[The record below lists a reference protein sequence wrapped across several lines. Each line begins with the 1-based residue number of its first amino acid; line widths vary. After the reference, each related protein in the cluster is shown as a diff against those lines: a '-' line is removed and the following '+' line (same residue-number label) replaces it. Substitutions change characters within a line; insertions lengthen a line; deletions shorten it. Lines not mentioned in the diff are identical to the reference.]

1 MVAVSAAEASSGDPR
16 QISEV
21 DATKDRLERISLL
34 DNSDVDASSSFDE
47 STDVSGGRCCGL
59 LLLEMP
65 LSREQSDGTDAC
77 GLKPSAA
84 LGRVAAI
91 AQDDAVVMAE
101 RRRDDGMVTFVL
113 FIFDRAVPYEVQT
126 EKMTFV

>member
-47 STDVSGGRCCGL
+47 NGPKIPV
-59 LLLEMP
+59 
-65 LSREQSDGTDAC
+65 GT
-77 GLKPSAA
+77 
-84 LGRVAAI
+84 
-91 AQDDAVVMAE
+91 
-101 RRRDDGMVTFVL
+101 
-113 FIFDRAVPYEVQT
+113 
-126 EKMTFV
+126 